1 MKKILLFAM
10 GALMAMPLMAQ
21 EEDVT
26 YLIKN
31 AGFDE
36 DLTFQV
42 DGSMKEA
49 ISTTTSLSDRSWAY
63 IAADSTVY
71 ARPKTTSGQNRPD
84 GRKLEAVN
92 GFKGR
97 IKGWTMETNG
107 EFPKCEWTY
116 FGSVPY
122 DLASQSVPIADDGS
136 TYLEVPERPTDFD
149 GGIGFVYLRAGWT
162 NSAAYKQVVSLP
174 CAVYRLEYWTINI
187 NPNTSSVAKDLTQI
201 TCRKDVFKDEEST
214 GLNSQVWTKHEFEFT
229 PTAEFTMQF
238 GYEAANAGSG
248 GQPIVA
254 LDGIKL
260 YKIDEADPVD
270 ILTSDLIT
278 LQEEYAEL
286 SAKAG
291 ELDLMGLIDEIDAIN
306 GNIDVVLGGDV
317 AEMEATLKK
326 YEAYKAVIQQAIDAV
341 PGILTTI
348 EKMEEL
354 AETTDYAGKEAFK
367 EATQALRKMLY
378 ESADDPIGTAERIL
392 AIPEQAQAA
401 IRAYILSQEAP
412 ADFTLLIN
420 HPWFIKTEAEPADDG
435 TGYLTFPNSDSYTQ
449 GSTNDDLTSEGWY
462 ISGAEGGDQ
471 RLNWQQNRSCWNC
484 WNNNFTTTIGVA
496 QDITGLPNGYYQVT
510 ADMITQSDCEN
521 AQYVFAK
528 STAGKAVSPV
538 LSEAGWSDDGYGYWS
553 TLTSEQVLV
562 VDGKLTI
569 GAEGTGNG
577 SGSRGWFLVTN
588 FKLQYVGAASE
599 EQIAQAYTNMVAE
612 YTEYANAMHLAA
624 DKAAFLA
631 VIAEN
636 TGAADVV
643 AAMAALSAAKE
654 EAMKSEAKYL
664 DYLPADESIVEG
676 KTLRVVKQTLAENG
690 YAAAQ
695 EIMQFAFD
703 QTMGWINGATAT
715 YEKMDSVV
723 NMLKNYLNIYVPVYN
738 QAAELAAV
746 SSEAGKN
753 ALNAIMAAQKAKL
766 VSEMC
771 DAEAINAMVEDL
783 KSRIK
788 AVEMQNIVDGDATD
802 YTVFIQNP
810 NAEASDGWTFE
821 MGNGDGNGEKS
832 GQWFDGSNT
841 RYFDTYNGA
850 GLTGFKASQVVKG
863 LPNGTYN
870 VGVYTRTPA
879 EGAYVFYA
887 VSADTVYTEIPL
899 TYYQGDETQDTVAV
913 ASDKFGPIWEEAKAA
928 VEAGT
933 ATEVQANTYNANN
946 SIGRG
951 WKHQDL
957 EGIVVTNHELCIGT
971 LAGNTETRK
980 TEKTFAGAWYSVGGW
995 TLTLVSKGDNTG
1007 WEGPLAEGIE
1017 TVAADGAKTA
1027 DGIYTLNGVKV
1038 AKMQRGLNIVI
1049 SNGKAIKVMVK

>member
-26 YLIKN
+26 HYIKN
-31 AGFDE
+31 AGFDD

-42 DGSMKEA
+42 DGSMKT
-49 ISTTTSLSDRSWAY
+49 ITSTTTSLSDRSWAY
-63 IAADSTVY
+63 IAEDSTVY
-71 ARPKTTSGQNRPD
+71 AKPKETSSQKRPD
-84 GRKLEAVN
+84 GRKLEATN
-92 GFKGR
+92 GFIGR
-97 IKGWTMETNG
+97 VKGWQVETNQV
-107 EFPKCEWTY
+107 FPKCEWVY
-116 FGSVPY
+116 FGTIPY
-122 DLASQSVPIADDGS
+122 DLASQSIPIADDGS
-136 TYLEVPERPTDFD
+136 TYLEVPARPSVAD
-149 GGIGFVYLRAGWT
+149 GSDNTGFVYMRAGWGGR
-162 NSAAYKQVVSLP
+162 AVYKQVVQLP
-174 CAVYRLEYWTINI
+174 CAVYRLEYWAINI
-187 NPNTSSVAKDLTQI
+187 NPNGTNGKNLSKV
-201 TCRKDVFKDEEST
+201 TCRKDTWADET
-214 GLNSQVWTKHEFEFT
+214 GFSDSEWTLHTIEFT
-229 PTAEFTMQF
+229 PTSEFSMEF
-238 GYEAANAGSG
+238 GFESSGGSG
-248 GQPIVA
+248 SNPFLCI
-254 LDGIKL
+254 DGIKL
-260 YKIDEADPVD
+260 YKIDEADPAD

-286 SAKAG
+286 SAQAG

-306 GNIDVVLGGDV
+306 GNIDDVLGGDV
-317 AEMEATLKK
+317 AEMEAMLKK

-378 ESADDPIGTAERIL
+378 ESADDPIGTAEKIL
-392 AIPEQAQAA
+392 SIPEQAQAA

-420 HPWFIKTEAEPADDG
+420 HPWFIKTEAEPTDDG
-435 TGYLTFPNSDSYTQ
+435 SGYWTFPNSDSYTQ
-449 GSTNDDLTSEGWY
+449 GSSNDDLSSEGWY

-484 WNNNFTTTIGVA
+484 WNNNFTTSIGVA

-538 LSEAGWSDDGYGYWS
+538 LNEAGWSDDGYGYWS

-599 EQIAQAYTNMVAE
+599 EQIAQAYTNMIAE
-612 YTEYANAMHLAA
+612 YTEYANAMHFAA

-723 NMLKNYLNIYVPVYN
+723 DMLKNYLNIYVPVYN

-753 ALNAIMAAQKAKL
+753 ALNAIMVAQKAKL

-810 NAEASDGWTFE
+810 NAEASEGWTFE

-832 GQWFDGSNT
+832 GQWFDGSST
-841 RYFDTYNGA
+841 RYFDTYNGS
-850 GLTGFKASQVVKG
+850 GLTGFKASQVVTG

-899 TYYQGDETQDTVAV
+899 TYYQGVETQDTVAV

-951 WKHQDL
+951 WKHQ
-957 EGIVVTNHELCIGT
+957 EMTGIVVTNHELCIGT

-980 TEKTFAGAWYSVGGW
+980 TEKTFAGSWYSVGGW

-1007 WEGPLAEGIE
+1007 WDGPLAEGIE
-1017 TVAADGAKTA
+1017 MVAADGVKTA